1 MFDEHDMTDRE
12 YVTEEQ
18 SREFFPDGIAE
29 LVDCM
34 LCGVALLLPP
44 GVPAI
49 CTLHRN

>member
-1 MFDEHDMTDRE
+1 MFDDDTANRE

-29 LVDCM
+29 LVDCR

-44 GVPAI
+44 GVSAI
-49 CTLHRN
+49 CTLHHN